1 MKFKAVLLLLIVS
14 LPSFAIPT
22 RYIVEG
28 NYINHEPSQHV
39 SFPDAGEVTGWFDF
53 DPDNSIISYS
63 EEGNTFATGAL
74 TFNFYINGALLY
86 SDYADYYYAQNT
98 ELTLGSIREIKGY
111 HVQFSPWTSTPF
123 INPEVLFFQY
133 NQSTE
138 TISFQIN
145 PAPCCVDRYYDLSA
159 TAKIT
164 NSPTLVSEPQL
175 PALFVLAI
183 LILLAKRIRR
193 EKTNRRRK

>member
-22 RYIVEG
+22 RYVVEG
-28 NYINHEPSQHV
+28 NYINYEPSEHL
-39 SFPDAGEVTGWFDF
+39 SFPDTGEVTGWFDL
-53 DPDNSIISYS
+53 DPDKSISSYS
-63 EEGNTFATGAL
+63 DEGNTFATGAL

-86 SDYADYYYAQNT
+86 SDYADYHYAQN
-98 ELTLGSIREIKGY
+98 EKPTLESIREVKGY
-111 HVQFSPWTSTPF
+111 HVQFSPWTSAPF

-164 NSPTLVSEPQL
+164 NSSALVSESQL
-175 PALFVLAI
+175 TVLFMLAI
-183 LILLAKRIRR
+183 LILLAKRIRLA
-193 EKTNRRRK
+193 KTN